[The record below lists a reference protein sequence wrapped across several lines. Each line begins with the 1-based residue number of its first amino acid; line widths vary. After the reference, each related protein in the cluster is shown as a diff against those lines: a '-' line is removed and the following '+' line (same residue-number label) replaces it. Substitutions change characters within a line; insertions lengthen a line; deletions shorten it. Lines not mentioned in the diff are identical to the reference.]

1 MVLRRDSMAR
11 RADARPPCVNFVTNR
26 GYDEGARPALEDA
39 IALDAQTL
47 IADLS
52 TVNFTMADR

>member
-1 MVLRRDSMAR
+1 
-11 RADARPPCVNFVTNR
+11 VNFVTNR
-26 GYDEGARPALEDA
+26 GYDEDARPALDDA

-47 IADLS
+47 IAGLS